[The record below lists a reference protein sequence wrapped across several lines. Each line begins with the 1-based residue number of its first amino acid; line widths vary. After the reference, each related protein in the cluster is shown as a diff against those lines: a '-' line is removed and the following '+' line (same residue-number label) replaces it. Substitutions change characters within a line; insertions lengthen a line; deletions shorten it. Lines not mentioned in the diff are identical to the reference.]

1 MSCGDL
7 APSTFGARVIVLAH
21 TKGETM
27 HYRDTKAFTLIE
39 LLVVIVI
46 LAILLAIAVPS
57 YINQQKKA
65 HDAKAET
72 YLNYAYRS
80 AKAATLDNNDQWP
93 TGATLLSDV
102 KSDNPPISV
111 VLGTGPGSTDVVE
124 MEPQGDT
131 LILYAHSES
140 GTDWQLVCN
149 VKSGCGQG
157 ATEVATLTD
166 AQVATN
172 MLNKVAAA
180 AASYNT
186 ANGSYTGMSPAA
198 LMAYDPSIDAGGP
211 LHVIPTSSTTY
222 CADYT
227 VNGTSEHVDQTDS
240 VTSGLCP

>member
-1 MSCGDL
+1 MN
-7 APSTFGARVIVLAH
+7 F
-21 TKGETM
+21 K
-27 HYRDTKAFTLIE
+27 DTKAFTLIE

-46 LAILLAIAVPS
+46 LAILLAIALPS
-57 YINQQKKA
+57 YLNQQKKA

-72 YLNYAYRS
+72 YLSYAYRS
-80 AKAATLDNNDQWP
+80 AKAATLDNNDEWP

-102 KSDNPPISV
+102 KNDNPPISV
-111 VLGTGPGSTDVVE
+111 VLGTGPGATDVVE
-124 MEPQGDT
+124 MQPQGET

-157 ATEVATLTD
+157 TTQVATLTD

-180 AASYNT
+180 AASYYS
-186 ANGSYTGMSPAA
+186 ANGAYTGISPAV
-198 LMAYDPSIDAGGP
+198 LMSYDPSIDPSVTVTGTA
-211 LHVIPTSSTTY
+211 TTY
-222 CADYT
+222 CGQYT
-227 VNGTSEHVDQTDS
+227 VNATTEHVDQTAA